1 MLDSAS
7 LLQQS
12 PILRLLGE
20 AAADAVD
27 QGMILVSAAGLGAS
41 PFESALDQ
49 LSAVQMRGILLDLH
63 AGEVT
68 PAGVPDAVA
77 ATAGDGAF
85 EGRALSSEFIL
96 ERDYTCYAQ
105 QNEDLLKKYCR
116 GALAACDWK
125 KIARHWQQ
133 KGRAEGRRKEC
144 AASHPAGSWQAGP
157 LRAVNLFDKS
167 SSGQLVLV
175 KEGLDVLRSQTEP
188 FAIISALGPTR
199 TGKSTILGRAFLRGR
214 HENLFRIGSGV
225 TSFTGGVQITS
236 EPIRF
241 SIGVGRPPLRA
252 FLVDTE
258 GFSGV
263 GSVTSRS
270 YEAHLFAII
279 YLLSNAVIFNS
290 MFPVDSSTASFMS
303 QQSVRSLQMLK
314 SLHEADI
321 PFQRRLPRFIWCV
334 QSFNMHNLQN
344 TGISAAQ
351 LFSHVK
357 NSSSTTPSDTPAIA
371 SLLRS
376 SGSSSSS
383 AGLVEQLFE
392 SPTLVPVRRLRCTVA
407 A

>member
-1 MLDSAS
+1 M
-7 LLQQS
+7 
-12 PILRLLGE
+12 
-20 AAADAVD
+20 
-27 QGMILVSAAGLGAS
+27 
-41 PFESALDQ
+41 
-49 LSAVQMRGILLDLH
+49 
-63 AGEVT
+63 
-68 PAGVPDAVA
+68 
-77 ATAGDGAF
+77 
-85 EGRALSSEFIL
+85 
-96 ERDYTCYAQ
+96 
-105 QNEDLLKKYCR
+105 
-116 GALAACDWK
+116 
-125 KIARHWQQ
+125 
-133 KGRAEGRRKEC
+133 
-144 AASHPAGSWQAGP
+144 
-157 LRAVNLFDKS
+157 
-167 SSGQLVLV
+167 
-175 KEGLDVLRSQTEP
+175 
-188 FAIISALGPTR
+188 
-199 TGKSTILGRAFLRGR
+199 
-214 HENLFRIGSGV
+214 
-225 TSFTGGVQITS
+225 
-236 EPIRF
+236 
-241 SIGVGRPPLRA
+241 GRPPLRA

-392 SPTLVPVRRLRCTVA
+392 SPTLVPVRRLRRTVA